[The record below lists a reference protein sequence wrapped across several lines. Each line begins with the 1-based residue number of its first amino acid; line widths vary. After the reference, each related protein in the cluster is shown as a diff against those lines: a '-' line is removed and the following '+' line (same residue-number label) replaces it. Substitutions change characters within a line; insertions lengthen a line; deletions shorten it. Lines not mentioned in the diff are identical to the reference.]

1 MQVFMQTRPVAV
13 IDKIENSLAHA
24 SNFGT
29 DAYHS
34 TRAGIPGVIR
44 KHSTAFPFRHDICTL
59 TDRSTYKKRVGAMLA
74 DDS

>member
-13 IDKIENSLAHA
+13 MDKTENTRAHA

-29 DAYHS
+29 DAYQS

-44 KHSTAFPFRHDICTL
+44 KRSAAFPFRHDICTL
-59 TDRSTYKKRVGAMLA
+59 TDRSTYKNRMGAMLA
-74 DDS
+74 DDF

>member
-1 MQVFMQTRPVAV
+1 MQVCMQTRPVTV
-13 IDKIENSLAHA
+13 MDKTENTHAHA

-29 DAYHS
+29 DAFQS

-59 TDRSTYKKRVGAMLA
+59 TDRSTYKNRVGAMLA